1 MHSPVWIEARTLR
14 LPDDTTP
21 VELNAHPLLCTI
33 QRTKRVRLTFPVTMS
48 EIIIVWIIMF
58 GKTPYIILLERNPH
72 LMGEQVNNENWEIVA
87 KTVASAV
94 PWVGGSVVTLWSELK
109 AKKEARN
116 LQRFLD
122 ALKEEASNNQAKID
136 ALRQDISSIEE
147 RLLLL
152 EETVEH
158 LGKEWDAKKVPLY
171 AKLFLGNVTSGNP
184 TDKKVRRI
192 EQLSELTCRDV
203 AYLDYLVRATSTVQI
218 CDITE
223 PLEDIIL
230 SFSKLEA
237 RGLIAETDHG
247 NRGIYSAAASQK
259 WDERWKHKFYTATP
273 IGRDLITTLGF

>member
-1 MHSPVWIEARTLR
+1 M
-14 LPDDTTP
+14 
-21 VELNAHPLLCTI
+21 
-33 QRTKRVRLTFPVTMS
+33 
-48 EIIIVWIIMF
+48 
-58 GKTPYIILLERNPH
+58 
-72 LMGEQVNNENWEIVA
+72 NNENWEIVA

-94 PWVGGSVVTLWSELK
+94 PWVGGPAVTLWSELK

-116 LQRFLD
+116 LQLFLD
-122 ALKEEASNNQAKID
+122 ALKEEASNNQAIID
-136 ALRQDISSIEE
+136 ALRQDISSVEE

-171 AKLFLGNVTSGNP
+171 AKLFLGNVTSANSI
-184 TDKKVRRI
+184 DRKIRRI

-203 AYLDYLVRATSTVQI
+203 SYLYHLVKATSTVQV
-218 CDITE
+218 CDIDK
-223 PLEDIIL
+223 PLDDIIL

-247 NRGIYSAAASQK
+247 NRGFYSAAASQK

-273 IGRDLITTLGF
+273 IGRELITALVF